1 MSLVNICRDNHDPFY
16 RYKMPLLQIKKEGR
30 GNGVKTNV
38 LNAEEVARALARPV
52 SYVIKYFGFELGAQ
66 TAIDVKNE
74 KFIINGHHE
83 QSHLQDVLDGFIQ
96 KFVLC
101 PACNNPET
109 VLEVT
114 KNDDLQRDCKACGKV
129 TTVDPRLKLVTFVL
143 KNPPPKEK
151 KKKAAT
157 ASANVVGAG
166 QSISDIASKAK
177 AAEGADSG
185 ETANTDDIDAAPAS
199 APAVVV
205 ADDDWA
211 VDMSEEAV
219 RARAAELQI
228 QETNR
233 DKYVEFG
240 KWVLLQEEI
249 DDVEMYKKAIELG
262 IASDRETVEV
272 LAQVLFTEDIVEEI
286 EDFKA
291 ILAKLITSD
300 KHEKSLLGGI
310 ERMIATQ
317 NMELVAIVPKILMK
331 LYDEDLVSEDVIR
344 DWAGHVSGKYTD
356 KTTSRTIRKQA
367 RSFIKWLDEAEE
379 DEDEDDE

>member
-83 QSHLQDVLDGFIQ
+83 QNHLQDVLDGFIQ

-101 PACNNPET
+101 PECNNPET

-114 KNDDLQRDCKACGKV
+114 KTEDLQRDCKACGKI
-129 TTVDPRLKLVTFVL
+129 TTVDPRLKLVTFIL

-151 KKKAAT
+151 KKKSAT
-157 ASANVVGAG
+157 ASANVVGG
-166 QSISDIASKAK
+166 GKTISDIAAKSKSGANEDEGDEDEDAK
-177 AAEGADSG
+177 LAKS
-185 ETANTDDIDAAPAS
+185 TP
-199 APAVVV
+199 VVEV

-219 RARAAELQI
+219 KARALELQI
-228 QETNR
+228 AESNKE
-233 DKYVEFG
+233 KYVEFG
-240 KWVLLQEEI
+240 KWILLQEEI
-249 DDVEMYKKAIELG
+249 DDIEIYKKAVELN
-262 IASDRETVEV
+262 IATDRETIEV
-272 LAQVLFTEDIVEEI
+272 LAQVLFTEDIIDEI

-291 ILAKLITSD
+291 ILAKLITTE

-317 NMELVAIVPKILMK
+317 NMELVSLVPKILMK
-331 LYDEDLVSEDVIR
+331 LYDDDLVSEDVIR
-344 DWAGHVSGKYTD
+344 DWAGHVSAKYTD
-356 KTTSRTIRKQA
+356 KTTSRTIRKNA
-367 RSFIKWLDEAEE
+367 RSFIKWLNEA
-379 DEDEDDE
+379 EDEDDDEEDDE